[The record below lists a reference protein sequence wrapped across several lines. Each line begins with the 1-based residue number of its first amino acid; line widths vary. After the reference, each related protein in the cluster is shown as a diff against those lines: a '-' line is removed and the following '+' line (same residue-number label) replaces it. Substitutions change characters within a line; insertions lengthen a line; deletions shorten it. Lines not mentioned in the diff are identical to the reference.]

1 MFIESLAISVVYFII
16 KFIEM
21 RFVSGETLPVKIL
34 IQNVLSVYAAGIIG
48 LYTIKQFNQQGLK
61 GKHLGGGAGGG
72 EQHDTPVFMA
82 DPGF

>member
-1 MFIESLAISVVYFII
+1 MYFII

-48 LYTIKQFNQQGLK
+48 LYTIKQFNEQGLK
-61 GKHLGGGAGGG
+61 GKHLGRGEGGV
-72 EQHDTPVFMA
+72 EQHDTPVFLSLIHI
-82 DPGF
+82 